1 MAARVSDRPT
11 VAVIGGGVSGLAV
24 AQRVARDAPGTRV
37 VVFERDDAVGGAA
50 RTDAVDGYTVDR
62 GPTGWL
68 GSATAIPEIIA
79 DLGLEDE
86 LQGAGE
92 GAEARYLFADGR
104 LQRLPGGLGGFLGTG
119 LLTPLQKARV
129 LLEPFA
135 PPRPEG
141 VDETVWDFAARR
153 LGPGFADTFVASMVR
168 GVTAGNA
175 HGTSLAALFPKMRA
189 MEDDHGGLV
198 RALIAKRWAARRG
211 GPESGGPAGPGG
223 GLTGFRHGGVQRLS
237 DAMAAAPDVEV
248 RTGTGVVGLQRLDPD
263 GRFRLLT
270 DDDRSLDAD
279 QVVVA
284 TPAFVAAGLLAE
296 AAPDAAA
303 PLQAIRYA
311 GARVVALGYDRADV
325 PRDLAGFGFLVPPGE
340 PLRMLGCQWSSSL
353 FPEQAPTGKVLL
365 RVIGGGV
372 DDPEFVTLAD
382 ADALKVVR
390 SELETTMGITASPEV
405 THQVRWNRAIPQYE
419 PGHLER
425 VARAQDAVRAVPG
438 LFLVGNAYEGV
449 GLESA
454 VKMAHRVA
462 GEVVARSTVR
472 SRAVAPASVAS

>member
-1 MAARVSDRPT
+1 MATIEAGRPT

-24 AQRVARDAPGTRV
+24 AQRVTRDAPTTRV
-37 VVFERDDAVGGAA
+37 LVFERDDAVGGAA
-50 RTDAVDGYTVDR
+50 RTDVVHGYTVDR

-79 DLGLEDE
+79 DLGLANE
-86 LQGAGE
+86 LQGAGA
-92 GAEARYLFADGR
+92 GAEARYLYKDGG
-104 LQRLPGGLGGFLGTG
+104 LHRLPGGLGAFLTTG
-119 LLTPLQKARV
+119 LLTPGQKARV

-135 PPRPEG
+135 PPRPAG
-141 VDETVWDFAARR
+141 IDETVWDFAARR

-175 HGTSLAALFPKMRA
+175 RSTSLEALFPKMRA

-198 RALIAKRWAARRG
+198 RALVAKRWTARRG
-211 GPESGGPAGPGG
+211 GAQSGGPAGPGG
-223 GLTGFRHGGVQRLS
+223 GLTGFRSGGMQRLA
-237 DAMAAAPDVEV
+237 DALAGAPGVEV
-248 RTGTGVVGLQRLDPD
+248 RTGTGVVSLQRAASD
-263 GRFRLLT
+263 GPFRLVT
-270 DDDRSLDAD
+270 DDDQSFYAD

-284 TPAFVAAGLLAE
+284 TPAFVAARLLDEIAQ
-296 AAPDAAA
+296 DASE
-303 PLQAIRYA
+303 PLRAIRYA

-353 FPEQAPTGKVLL
+353 FPEQAPAGKVLL

-372 DDPEFVTLAD
+372 DDPEFVTLSDD
-382 ADALKVVR
+382 AALAVVR
-390 SELETTMGITASPEV
+390 RELETTMGITASPEV

-425 VARAQDAVRAVPG
+425 VARAGEAVHGEPG
-438 LFLVGNAYEGV
+438 LHLVGNAYEGV

-462 GEVVARSTVR
+462 GDVVARSKDRDRV
-472 SRAVAPASVAS
+472 VASAPVGS